1 MISDFSATIFIT
13 ALIAIIIFFIWSYQ
27 VRSLQLIHKFYLM
40 LAGSYGLCVIALI
53 GMKMTSPDNK
63 PALIF
68 WDAWTNIMGAFM
80 PVFCLCIALI
90 FVKGWEQMPRRAWW
104 LFAVPTLTSIIVCTN
119 PLHHLQYQ
127 VFSVIR
133 SEIVFGPYIVV
144 TGLYS
149 WMCQVVSLV
158 FMISFAFRNRSRLYL
173 MQCLMF
179 SCGCACPLLVSILA
193 TTTSNMSITATPLS
207 FIPTIVLNGI
217 AIYQLHILDI
227 KPIAAQRVL
236 DWISDCYLVLSDKGV
251 VISYNQPF
259 ERILASRYGIVEN
272 SYLRDCVKEEDVF
285 KKTAIYNLMTAIES
299 CRNGGSNISYEQAM
313 TVKRDS
319 GVHKI
324 YYVVDVTALY
334 IKEKLSGFV
343 AIFKDVTQLK
353 KSMQQVQDSQA
364 RMMEQERL
372 ASLGQMIGGLAHNLK
387 TPIMSISGCISAVET
402 LVEECL
408 ESLDDPGVT
417 EEDYREIYGEMSDWF
432 DKMRESSSYMSDIIT
447 AIKGQAA
454 SVNTSEEASFTTE
467 DLIKRSMLLMR
478 HELIS
483 SNCRVVFEN
492 GGRAYSIRGDIN
504 NLVQVLNNLLSNAVY
519 AQKQAGG
526 GDITIGVEAD
536 KEQLK
541 VFVKDTGPGFASG
554 IKRRLFKEMV
564 TSKGTHGTGLGLYIS
579 DAVVRGKFGG
589 SIWVEDNPKGGA
601 VVGFTIPFEMKEDS
615 DAEDTKGGMRHETQ

>member
-13 ALIAIIIFFIWSYQ
+13 ALIAIIIFFIWSYR
-27 VRSLQLIHKFYLM
+27 VKNLQLIHKFYLM

-53 GMKMTSPDNK
+53 GMKMTEPDNK
-63 PALIF
+63 QALIF

-80 PVFCLCIALI
+80 PAFCLCIALI
-90 FVKGWEQMPRRAWW
+90 FVKGWEQMPKRAWW
-104 LFAVPTLTSIIVCTN
+104 LFAVPTLTSIVVCTN
-119 PLHHLQYQ
+119 PLHHLQYR

-133 SEIVFGPYIVV
+133 SEIVFGPYIAV

-149 WMCQVVSLV
+149 WLCQIASLIL
-158 FMISFAFRNRSRLYL
+158 MINFAFHNRSKLYL
-173 MQCLMF
+173 MQCMMF

-193 TTTSNMSITATPLS
+193 TTTSNMSIAATPLS

-236 DWISDCYLVLSDKGV
+236 DWISDCYLVLSDQGV

-259 ERILASRYGIVEN
+259 ERMLASRYGIVEN
-272 SYLRDCVKEEDVF
+272 SYLKDCVKEEDVF
-285 KKTAIYNLMTAIES
+285 KKTAIYNLMTGIES

-313 TVKRDS
+313 TVKRDN
-319 GVHKI
+319 GVNKI

-402 LVEECL
+402 LVDECL
-408 ESLDDPGVT
+408 ESLDDPHVT
-417 EEDYREIYGEMSDWF
+417 AEDYREIYGEMADWF

-454 SVNTSEEASFTTE
+454 SVNASEDVSFTTE

-478 HELIS
+478 HELAS
-483 SNCRVVFEN
+483 SNCRVVYEN
-492 GGRAYSIRGDIN
+492 DNQIYSIRGDIN
-504 NLVQVLNNLLSNAVY
+504 NLVQVLNNLLSNAAY
-519 AQKQAGG
+519 AQKQVGG
-526 GDITIGVEAD
+526 GDITIGVEGD
-536 KEQLK
+536 TEQLK
-541 VFVKDTGPGFASG
+541 IFVKDTGTGFAPG
-554 IKRRLFKEMV
+554 VRQRLFKEMV
-564 TSKGTHGTGLGLYIS
+564 TSKGALGTGLGLYIS

-589 SIWVEDNPKGGA
+589 SIWVEDNPGSGSI
-601 VVGFTIPFEMKEDS
+601 VGFTIPFDTGKASDDEDIR
-615 DAEDTKGGMRHETQ
+615 GGMKDEAQ

>member
-1 MISDFSATIFIT
+1 MRGQEHDIRFFSDNFIT

-27 VRSLQLIHKFYLM
+27 VRNLQLIHKFYLM

-53 GMKMTSPDNK
+53 GMKMTAPDNK

-133 SEIVFGPYIVV
+133 SEIIFGPYIVV

-193 TTTSNMSITATPLS
+193 TTTSNMSIAATPLS

-272 SYLRDCVKEEDVF
+272 SYLRE
-285 KKTAIYNLMTAIES
+285 L
-299 CRNGGSNISYEQAM
+299 R
-313 TVKRDS
+313 
-319 GVHKI
+319 
-324 YYVVDVTALY
+324 
-334 IKEKLSGFV
+334 
-343 AIFKDVTQLK
+343 
-353 KSMQQVQDSQA
+353 
-364 RMMEQERL
+364 ER
-372 ASLGQMIGGLAHNLK
+372 
-387 TPIMSISGCISAVET
+387 
-402 LVEECL
+402 
-408 ESLDDPGVT
+408 
-417 EEDYREIYGEMSDWF
+417 
-432 DKMRESSSYMSDIIT
+432 
-447 AIKGQAA
+447 
-454 SVNTSEEASFTTE
+454 
-467 DLIKRSMLLMR
+467 
-478 HELIS
+478 
-483 SNCRVVFEN
+483 
-492 GGRAYSIRGDIN
+492 
-504 NLVQVLNNLLSNAVY
+504 
-519 AQKQAGG
+519 
-526 GDITIGVEAD
+526 
-536 KEQLK
+536 
-541 VFVKDTGPGFASG
+541 
-554 IKRRLFKEMV
+554 RRCF
-564 TSKGTHGTGLGLYIS
+564 
-579 DAVVRGKFGG
+579 
-589 SIWVEDNPKGGA
+589 
-601 VVGFTIPFEMKEDS
+601 
-615 DAEDTKGGMRHETQ
+615 